1 MEDVD
6 NKDEI
11 LFLFLYLG
19 MVPRNSTPGGFAYIW
34 QSKWV
39 GIIAIKNERTQ
50 IHFLSDVLIA
60 VASLDLK
67 VPVGEFTQR
76 RRRRLRKRHLMDFIK
91 VQKKKRKLLSFVP
104 VLDKTWN

>member
-1 MEDVD
+1 MSRFMDDV
-6 NKDEI
+6 NKQRQNI
-11 LFLFLYLG
+11 FLFLYLD

-39 GIIAIKNERTQ
+39 GTIAIKIQRTQ

-67 VPVGEFTQR
+67 FANINLERQR
-76 RRRRLRKRHLMDFIK
+76 
-91 VQKKKRKLLSFVP
+91 S
-104 VLDKTWN
+104 W

>member
-1 MEDVD
+1 MSRFMDDV
-6 NKDEI
+6 NKQRQNI
-11 LFLFLYLG
+11 FLFLYLD

-39 GIIAIKNERTQ
+39 GTIAVKIQRTQ

-67 VPVGEFTQR
+67 FPNINLERQCNVP
-76 RRRRLRKRHLMDFIK
+76 
-91 VQKKKRKLLSFVP
+91 
-104 VLDKTWN
+104 DK